1 LPELHPM
8 DLNYSKTSAEWQE
21 WLQNNYSQSN
31 EVWLVFHKKE
41 SGLPSMDYE
50 DAVNE
55 ALCFGWIDSIIKK
68 IDEQHYARKFTPRNE
83 NSKWSASNKVR
94 IENLIN
100 SGLMTKIGLAKIEA
114 AKKNGQWEK
123 TYQPISQIEMPP
135 EFEDALGKNEQAKE
149 FYDQL
154 KPTFQ
159 KQFIL
164 WIITA
169 KRPET
174 KDKRIK
180 ESIELLEN
188 GQQLGLR

>member
-1 LPELHPM
+1 M
-8 DLNYSKTSAEWQE
+8 DLNYSKNPSEWRE
-21 WLQNNYSQSN
+21 WLQNNHDKSTG
-31 EVWLVFHKKE
+31 VWLVFHKKE
-41 SGLPSMDYE
+41 TGQASIDYE

-68 IDEQHYARKFTPRNE
+68 LDDQQYARKFTPRND

-94 IENLIN
+94 IEKLIT
-100 SGLMTKIGLAKIEA
+100 SGQITEIGLAKIEA

-123 TYQPISQIEMPP
+123 HYQPRPQIDMPP
-135 EFEDALGKNEQAKE
+135 EFDSALGKNERARK
-149 FYDQL
+149 FFLQL
-154 KPTFQ
+154 KPTFK

-169 KRPET
+169 KRQET

>member
-1 LPELHPM
+1 ME
-8 DLNYSKTSAEWQE
+8 LNYSKTPAEWRE
-21 WLQNNYSQSN
+21 WLQKNYDRSTG
-31 EVWLVFHKKE
+31 VWLVFHKKE
-41 SGLPSMDYE
+41 SGQASIDYE

-68 IDEQHYARKFTPRNE
+68 IDEQQYARKFTPRND

-94 IENLIN
+94 IEKLIN
-100 SGLMTKIGLAKIEA
+100 SGRMTEIGLAKIEA
-114 AKKNGQWEK
+114 AKNNGQWEK
-123 TYQPISQIEMPP
+123 TYQPRPKIEIPP
-135 EFEDALGKNEQAKE
+135 EFEDALGKNKQANE
-149 FYDQL
+149 FYNQL

-180 ESIELLEN
+180 ESIELLEK
-188 GQQLGLR
+188 GQQLGLK

>member
-1 LPELHPM
+1 M
-8 DLNYSKTSAEWQE
+8 DLNYSKTSAEWRE
-21 WLQNNYSQSN
+21 WLRKNYDRSAG
-31 EVWLVFHKKE
+31 VWLVFHKKE
-41 SGLPSMDYE
+41 SGLPSIDYE

-55 ALCFGWIDSIIKK
+55 ALSFGWIDSIIKN
-68 IDEQHYARKFTPRNE
+68 IDEHQYARKFTPRKD

-94 IENLIN
+94 IEKLIN
-100 SGLMTKIGLAKIEA
+100 SGQMTEIGLAKIEA
-114 AKKNGQWEK
+114 AKKNGQWEN
-123 TYQPISQIEMPP
+123 TYQPRPQIEMPS
-135 EFEDALGKNEQAKE
+135 EFEDALGKNKQAKE

-159 KQFIL
+159 KQFNL

>member
-1 LPELHPM
+1 
-8 DLNYSKTSAEWQE
+8 
-21 WLQNNYSQSN
+21 
-31 EVWLVFHKKE
+31 
-41 SGLPSMDYE
+41 
-50 DAVNE
+50 
-55 ALCFGWIDSIIKK
+55 
-68 IDEQHYARKFTPRNE
+68 
-83 NSKWSASNKVR
+83 
-94 IENLIN
+94 
-100 SGLMTKIGLAKIEA
+100 
-114 AKKNGQWEK
+114 
-123 TYQPISQIEMPP
+123 MPF

-149 FYDQL
+149 FYYQL

-174 KDKRIK
+174 KEKRIK